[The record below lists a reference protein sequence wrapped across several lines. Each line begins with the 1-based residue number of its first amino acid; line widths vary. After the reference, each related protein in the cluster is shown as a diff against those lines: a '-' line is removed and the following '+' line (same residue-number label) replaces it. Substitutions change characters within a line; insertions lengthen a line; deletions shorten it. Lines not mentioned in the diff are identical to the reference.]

1 MSLIRFSVA
10 RNRRFFALSIRKFEQ
25 KGESSQ
31 SARDE
36 TFETPESDAHPES
49 KYGKGERKFKVD
61 WSDKQQRWA
70 HAAINS
76 NPVIK
81 PYHQKKEP
89 FAAWEINE
97 KEDKELRRIN
107 LGQKEIGAGGDIVAA
122 EEGNETR
129 IQKKIRQLE
138 EDEKL
143 RYYHVDEYKPKA
155 SEFFGVFTNL
165 NVDYEKEAIKVEK
178 WRKRLDFGHQIAM
191 KFIQI
196 ICLIIIIDI
205 ALKIWGNAFVSRSDM
220 NELQQLEHERALLR
234 AQLAEG
240 RNWVE
245 DYDKKLDELR
255 KIDQEIRV
263 METVAESAKT
273 IKNES
278 EAS

>member
-97 KEDKELRRIN
+97 KEDKELRLVRIF
-107 LGQKEIGAGGDIVAA
+107 KF
-122 EEGNETR
+122 
-129 IQKKIRQLE
+129 
-138 EDEKL
+138 
-143 RYYHVDEYKPKA
+143 KPKNCQRT
-155 SEFFGVFTNL
+155 SVIDYPRNFFHSTKA
-165 NVDYEKEAIKVEK
+165 Y
-178 WRKRLDFGHQIAM
+178 
-191 KFIQI
+191 
-196 ICLIIIIDI
+196 
-205 ALKIWGNAFVSRSDM
+205 
-220 NELQQLEHERALLR
+220 
-234 AQLAEG
+234 
-240 RNWVE
+240 
-245 DYDKKLDELR
+245 
-255 KIDQEIRV
+255 
-263 METVAESAKT
+263 
-273 IKNES
+273 
-278 EAS
+278 

>member
-10 RNRRFFALSIRKFEQ
+10 RNRRYFALSIRKFEQ

-97 KEDKELRRIN
+97 KEDKELRLVRIF
-107 LGQKEIGAGGDIVAA
+107 KF
-122 EEGNETR
+122 
-129 IQKKIRQLE
+129 
-138 EDEKL
+138 
-143 RYYHVDEYKPKA
+143 KPKKCQRT
-155 SEFFGVFTNL
+155 SVIDYPRNFFSLTEGVLILVKKRSVQVATL
-165 NVDYEKEAIKVEK
+165 LLLRKVTK
-178 WRKRLDFGHQIAM
+178 L
-191 KFIQI
+191 
-196 ICLIIIIDI
+196 
-205 ALKIWGNAFVSRSDM
+205 VSR
-220 NELQQLEHERALLR
+220 
-234 AQLAEG
+234 
-240 RNWVE
+240 
-245 DYDKKLDELR
+245 KKFDNS
-255 KIDQEIRV
+255 KK
-263 METVAESAKT
+263 M
-273 IKNES
+273 KN
-278 EAS
+278 